1 MLKSVI
7 KLINNNKN
15 KLNNEIILNFHPY
28 PNAYSKSM
36 LLKGLL
42 VLEVVGGEYG
52 YDDQAPSY
60 QHK

>member
-15 KLNNEIILNFHPY
+15 KLNNEIILNFHSY
-28 PNAYSKSM
+28 PNEYSKSM

-52 YDDQAPSY
+52 YDD
-60 QHK
+60 

>member
-15 KLNNEIILNFHPY
+15 KLNNEIILNFHSY
-28 PNAYSKSM
+28 PNVYSNSM

-52 YDDQAPSY
+52 YDD
-60 QHK
+60 

>member
-15 KLNNEIILNFHPY
+15 KLNNKIILNFHSY
-28 PNAYSKSM
+28 PNVYSKSM

-52 YDDQAPSY
+52 YDD
-60 QHK
+60 

>member
-15 KLNNEIILNFHPY
+15 KLNNEIILNFHSY
-28 PNAYSKSM
+28 PNVYSKSM

-42 VLEVVGGEYG
+42 VLVLLEVVGGEYG
-52 YDDQAPSY
+52 YDD
-60 QHK
+60 

>member
-15 KLNNEIILNFHPY
+15 KLNNKIILNFHFN
-28 PNAYSKSM
+28 PNVYSKSM

-42 VLEVVGGEYG
+42 VLVLLEVVGGEYG
-52 YDDQAPSY
+52 YDD
-60 QHK
+60 

>member
-15 KLNNEIILNFHPY
+15 KLNNEIILNFHSY

-52 YDDQAPSY
+52 YDD
-60 QHK
+60 